1 MSDEWVEHLSRQERV
16 ETYINLGDNT
26 PHQIVQYKLDWCN
39 ARGLRLTTP
48 RVLVRLEE
56 GHTKD
61 GFFTIHPATIQ
72 ELLRNAKCPK

>member
-48 RVLVRLEE
+48 RVLVRLEA
-56 GHTKD
+56 GMLKD
-61 GFFTIHPATIQ
+61 GFFEIHPETIKALVQ
-72 ELLRNAKCPK
+72 KAVDAQ